1 MVDRIEHWQ
10 IAKPVTRSRTG
21 LVASQSR
28 IAAEAGAEILA
39 AGGNAVDAAVAT
51 GFALTVTEPWM
62 SGIGGI
68 GSMIVHIAAEKRTHA
83 VDYGPIAGRGIDPAR
98 YPLTGKPG
106 PQDLFGWPGVVGDR
120 NVHGYESIAVPG
132 SVAGF
137 GLVHDRFGK
146 LPWRKLLGPAIRLA
160 KKGLRVDW
168 WTTLNIAAEAA
179 DLRNDAVARRTYLV
193 NDLPPVS
200 TTTAA
205 PPYLDLGPLA
215 QTLERLA
222 KAGWKDY
229 YAGDVAQA
237 IAADLKAG
245 GSAIRAGDL
254 AAYSARLVEPITVER
269 NGTVLHT
276 MSGLFAGPTFRA
288 AFANIPAALGS
299 KPGPKTF
306 GAYATALSKAYADRL
321 QRMGQEDAKGKG
333 TTTHLATVD
342 ADGNMVSLTN
352 TLLSRFGSRAV
363 LPTTGILMNNGMMWF
378 DPRPGQPNSIGPGKR
393 PLTNMCPV
401 VATRNGKGWFA
412 IGGSGGRKILPAIM
426 QICSFLADFGMSL
439 EEAFHQPRIDVSAP
453 DKATA
458 DFRLD
463 AKSIAAVAKV
473 VPTTEVEAAVYPGN
487 FANPIAV
494 LRDGRWN
501 QGMTNVT
508 LPAASV
514 IAG

>member
-10 IAKPVTRSRTG
+10 IAKPVTRSRSG

-28 IAAEAGAEILA
+28 IAAEAGAEVLA
-39 AGGNAVDAAVAT
+39 EGGNAIDAALAT
-51 GFALTVTEPWM
+51 AFALTVTEPWM

-68 GSMIVHIAAEKRTHA
+68 GSMIVHIAKDKATHA
-83 VDYGPIAGRGIDPAR
+83 VDYGPIAGRCIDPSR

-106 PQDLFGWPGVVGDR
+106 PADLFGWPGVVDDR

-137 GLVHDRFGK
+137 GLVHGRFGR
-146 LPWRKLLGPAIRLA
+146 LPWRKLLAPAIRLA

-168 WTTLNIAAEAA
+168 WTTLQIAAEAA
-179 DLRNDAVARRTYLV
+179 DLRNDPVARKTYLRG
-193 NDLPPVS
+193 DLPPVTTS
-200 TTTAA
+200 TAEPT
-205 PPYLDLGPLA
+205 YLDLGPLG

-222 KAGWKDY
+222 KAGWEDY
-229 YAGDVAQA
+229 YKGDIAQA
-237 IAADLKAG
+237 IASDLRSG
-245 GSAIRAGDL
+245 GSAIRADDL
-254 AAYSARLVEPITVER
+254 AAYAARLVEPLTVER
-269 NGTVLHT
+269 NGVVLHT

-288 AFANIPAALGS
+288 AFANVPAKLGT
-299 KPGPKTF
+299 KPGPKAF
-306 GAYATALSKAYADRL
+306 GAYASALSKAYAERL
-321 QRMGQEDAKGKG
+321 QRMGQEDGKGKG
-333 TTTHLATVD
+333 STTHLAAVD

-352 TLLSRFGSRAV
+352 TLLSRFGSRSV

-378 DPRPGQPNSIGPGKR
+378 DPNPGRPNSIQPGKR

-401 VATRNGKGWFA
+401 IGTRKGKGVFA
-412 IGGSGGRKILPAIM
+412 IGGSGGRKILPAIL
-426 QICSFLADFGMSL
+426 QICSFLADFGMNL

-458 DFRLD
+458 DWRLD
-463 AKSIAAVAKV
+463 AKSIAAVAKI
-473 VPTTEVEAAVYPGN
+473 VPTTEVEAAAYPGN

-501 QGMTNVT
+501 EGMTNVT
-508 LPAASV
+508 LPSASV
-514 IAG
+514 AEG